1 MLNEKKI
8 LAIVQDILDEKKKI
22 NLNTSS
28 KNSESWDSLNHLK
41 ILEKLD
47 KISKGKA
54 GLIAELATA
63 DSIKKIIFILKKKK
77 IFSK

>member
-41 ILEKLD
+41 ILERLD

-54 GLIAELATA
+54 GMIAELATA
-63 DSIKKIIFILKKKK
+63 DSIKKIISILKKKK
-77 IFSK
+77 LLSK

>member
-8 LAIVQDILDEKKKI
+8 LAIVQDILDEKKI

-63 DSIKKIIFILKKKK
+63 DSIKKIISILKKKK
-77 IFSK
+77 LLSK

>member
-1 MLNEKKI
+1 MK
-8 LAIVQDILDEKKKI
+8 KKKI

-28 KNSESWDSLNHLK
+28 KNSEFWDSLNHLK
-41 ILEKLD
+41 ILERLD

-63 DSIKKIIFILKKKK
+63 DSVKKIISILKKKK
-77 IFSK
+77 LLSK

>member
-8 LAIVQDILDEKKKI
+8 LAIVQDILDEKKI

-63 DSIKKIIFILKKKK
+63 DSIKKIISILKKKK
-77 IFSK
+77 LLSR

>member
-63 DSIKKIIFILKKKK
+63 DSIKKIISILKKKK
-77 IFSK
+77 LLSK

>member
-8 LAIVQDILDEKKKI
+8 LAVVQDILDEKKKI

-41 ILEKLD
+41 ILERLD

-63 DSIKKIIFILKKKK
+63 DSVKKIISILKKKK
-77 IFSK
+77 LLSK

>member
-8 LAIVQDILDEKKKI
+8 LAIFQDILDEKKI

-63 DSIKKIIFILKKKK
+63 DSIKKIISILKKKK
-77 IFSK
+77 IIV

>member
-63 DSIKKIIFILKKKK
+63 DSIKKIISILKKKK
-77 IFSK
+77 IIV